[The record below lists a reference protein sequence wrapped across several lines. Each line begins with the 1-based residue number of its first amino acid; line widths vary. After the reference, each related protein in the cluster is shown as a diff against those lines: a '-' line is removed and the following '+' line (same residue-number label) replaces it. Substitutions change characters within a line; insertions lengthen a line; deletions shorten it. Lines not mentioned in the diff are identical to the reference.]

1 MTFIDPQLASYQTIS
16 NVKGPAF
23 FLPLN
28 HVGYPMLV
36 AGGANPS
43 AIFLEGKWK
52 GECFSLMTAEDWQG
66 MAIAGVSIEVDPSS
80 AYAPDDGEKEP
91 LTVIRRGDRLGVM
104 AISKS
109 GHSFTQR
116 VVIQLDGEASGLGVR
131 LGFRRWRIG
140 LRREGEFVTL
150 WETAPAVDE

>member
-1 MTFIDPQLASYQTIS
+1 MTFIDPQLASYQAMS

-36 AGGANPS
+36 AGGADPS

-66 MAIAGVSIEVDPSS
+66 MVVAGVSIEVDPSS

-91 LTVIRRGDRLGVM
+91 LTVIRRGDGVGVM
-104 AISKS
+104 AILKS
-109 GHSFTQR
+109 AHPFTQK
-116 VVIQLDGEASGLGVR
+116 VMVQLDGEASGSGAR

-140 LRREGEFVTL
+140 LRRGNEFITL
-150 WETAPAVDE
+150 WEAVPAVNA